1 MGTWRRLKC
10 GEVSKEKE
18 TNCYIGPGV
27 DEGLVGD
34 QGSGEVF
41 VVCLR
46 SCLSDDDGI
55 LQTNH
60 QRRGFSSFPVENYI
74 IKTHNAFFFFFGDYN
89 LRLIRYR
96 SSLIVH
102 WTKTTELIYSLNV
115 GNVRSC
121 KLRI

>member
-1 MGTWRRLKC
+1 M
-10 GEVSKEKE
+10 SKEKE
-18 TNCYIGPGV
+18 TNCYNGPDV

-41 VVCLR
+41 LR
-46 SCLSDDDGI
+46 FASAAVSRMTTGI

-74 IKTHNAFFFFFGDYN
+74 IKTHSAFFFFCDYN
-89 LRLIRYR
+89 LRLIKYR

-102 WTKTTELIYSLNV
+102 WTETTELIYSLNV